1 LDQHCQLLGPVARIV
16 LRLPVSGSK
25 SSRRSSNGRAR
36 TLAWLLAATGLY
48 LLLSLIL
55 FRRALFSAHS
65 AIGIR
70 SDPYLFQ
77 WHLAWVAHA
86 MSHGTNPLFSTYI
99 AAPGGENLMYASSV
113 PLAGLVLWPVT
124 SLGGTL
130 LSYNVLV
137 VVCIVASA
145 VAAYAMCTRFVS
157 WKPAALVGGALYG
170 FSPYMAAQSAGHPHV
185 TMAWFPPV
193 VVIVGDAVARGKRS
207 PVLLGLLF
215 GTAVAAQLLLG
226 IEVLITSILLA
237 AVGAIAWVGLLPND
251 EGTPNARRRGI
262 PTLAMAAATAGVLGS
277 FPLYMLLFG
286 DQRSG
291 VHAALQPA
299 DVYVNDLA
307 GFVVPGRAQLIAT
320 AATRTY
326 TEGFSGNYAEAT
338 AYIGLPLV
346 ALIAFYL
353 WKRWPDRTVRRP
365 VIAAAGCAVA
375 SLGSH
380 VHIGGVVR
388 AARLPLPGAIFSH
401 VPVLWNVLPARL
413 MLYAYL
419 AIALAVASIIDRGR
433 PKRRHIRIAAVGVSL
448 VFLLPA
454 SVPAFR
460 EIATPS
466 AFRSIARSGGSVLV
480 TPTSNPTSYDEL
492 VWQANTGFSV
502 RLVGG
507 YILSPR
513 HSKLLDALSTRESS
527 GRWSRP
533 SAVLA
538 MSLRRSAL
546 QLGTTVIFDVPDQ
559 QDEARRSFLTDVF
572 GPAQTSPD
580 GFATWRV
587 S

>member
-1 LDQHCQLLGPVARIV
+1 LDQHRRLLGSVALVV
-16 LRLPVSGSK
+16 LR
-25 SSRRSSNGRAR
+25 RFI
-36 TLAWLLAATGLY
+36 AATGVY

-86 MSHGTNPLFSTYI
+86 LSHGTNPLFSTYI

-113 PLAGLVLWPVT
+113 PLAGVMLWPVT

-130 LSYNVLV
+130 LSYNILV

-145 VAAYAMCTRFVS
+145 AAAYAMCTRFVS
-157 WKPAALVGGALYG
+157 WKPAALIGGALYG

-185 TMAWFPPV
+185 TMAWFPPI
-193 VVIVGDAVARGKRS
+193 VVIVADSIARGKRS
-207 PVLLGLLF
+207 PVLLGLMF

-226 IEVLITSILLA
+226 IEVLITSILLT
-237 AVGAIAWVGLLPND
+237 AVGTLGWAGLLRND
-251 EGTPNARRRGI
+251 EGTANARRRTV
-262 PTLAMAAATAGVLGS
+262 PTIAVAAATVGVLGS

-286 DQRSG
+286 GQRSG

-326 TEGFSGNYAEAT
+326 TGRFPGNYAEAT

-346 ALIAFYL
+346 AVIAFYL
-353 WKRWPDRTVRRP
+353 WRRWPDRTVRLP

-380 VHIGGVVR
+380 VHVDGVER

-401 VPVLWNVLPARL
+401 IPVLWNILPARL

-433 PKRRHIRIAAVGVSL
+433 PERRNIRVLAVGVSL
-448 VFLLPA
+448 AFLLPA
-454 SVPAFR
+454 SVPAFS
-460 EIATPS
+460 EISTPS

-480 TPTSNPTSYDEL
+480 TPTSNPTSYQEL

-513 HSKLLDALSTRESS
+513 RNTLLDALSAREGS
-527 GRWSRP
+527 GQWSRP
-533 SAVLA
+533 STLA
-538 MSLRRSAL
+538 ASSLRRSAL
-546 QLGTTVIFDVPDQ
+546 QLGTTVIFDVPDR
-559 QDEARRSFLTDVF
+559 QDEARRAFLTAVF
-572 GPAQTSPD
+572 GPAQTSSD
-580 GFATWRV
+580 GFATWHVTRLGQPTV
-587 S
+587 AVGAGRPM